1 MPVEGEMTTTA
12 YKLGAIEK
20 AIENIAEN
28 IESSNVSRSKIHEKL
43 DTVRAELAVVQ
54 RDVKDIDERLQKV
67 EATAAEISKWRERGI
82 GAWLL
87 IVGISGSIG
96 AAAVTWGKKVWMLV
110 SGG

>member
-1 MPVEGEMTTTA
+1 MTSAVQRDLGRIEAHIKNLADHLEEGA
-12 YKLGAIEK
+12 K
-20 AIENIAEN
+20 
-28 IESSNVSRSKIHEKL
+28 SRREIHVKL
-43 DTVRAELAVVQ
+43 DDARTNLAAVQ
-54 RDVKDIDERLQKV
+54 RDVRDIDERLQKV